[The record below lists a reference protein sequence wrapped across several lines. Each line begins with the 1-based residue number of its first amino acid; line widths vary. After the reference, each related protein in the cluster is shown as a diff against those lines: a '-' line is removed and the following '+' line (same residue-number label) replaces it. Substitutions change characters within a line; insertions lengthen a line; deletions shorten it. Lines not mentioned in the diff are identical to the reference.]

1 MKHHHQTEVEAHP
14 EVVREL
20 NEVEDSD
27 KLEARSKDSRQTEEH
42 REETTNT
49 LAEDLV
55 EVKIL
60 TEDPE
65 DHMIMDKNHTEAQ
78 GEVLTRGRE
87 EDVLPNPIN
96 MQRRDTVQFA
106 RKGATITCYTV
117 PNSQTSSQE
126 VQTSYQSLRKYASSV
141 SPQQGSPLRA
151 LTSIRLIIKIGCAM
165 RTN

>member
-1 MKHHHQTEVEAHP
+1 MRHRHQTEAEAHK
-14 EVVREL
+14 EVVKEL
-20 NEVEDSD
+20 NEDEDSD

-42 REETTNT
+42 REDTTNT

-87 EDVLPNPIN
+87 EDVLPNPIY
-96 MQRRDTVQFA
+96 MQRRDTVKFA
-106 RKGATITCYTV
+106 RREATIT
-117 PNSQTSSQE
+117 
-126 VQTSYQSLRKYASSV
+126 
-141 SPQQGSPLRA
+141 
-151 LTSIRLIIKIGCAM
+151 
-165 RTN
+165 

>member
-1 MKHHHQTEVEAHP
+1 MRHCHQTEAEAHK
-14 EVVREL
+14 EVVEEL
-20 NEVEDSD
+20 NEGEDSD
-27 KLEARSKDSRQTEEH
+27 KIEHRSRDPRQTEEH
-42 REETTNT
+42 REDTTNT

-96 MQRRDTVQFA
+96 MQRRDTV
-106 RKGATITCYTV
+106 
-117 PNSQTSSQE
+117 
-126 VQTSYQSLRKYASSV
+126 
-141 SPQQGSPLRA
+141 
-151 LTSIRLIIKIGCAM
+151 
-165 RTN
+165 

>member
-1 MKHHHQTEVEAHP
+1 MRHRHQTEAEAHK
-14 EVVREL
+14 EVVKEL
-20 NEVEDSD
+20 NEDEDSD

-42 REETTNT
+42 REDTTNT

-106 RKGATITCYTV
+106 RRGATIT
-117 PNSQTSSQE
+117 
-126 VQTSYQSLRKYASSV
+126 
-141 SPQQGSPLRA
+141 
-151 LTSIRLIIKIGCAM
+151 
-165 RTN
+165 

>member
-1 MKHHHQTEVEAHP
+1 MVKHHHQTEVEAHP

-42 REETTNT
+42 REETTNI

-65 DHMIMDKNHTEAQ
+65 DHTITDKNPTEAQ

-106 RKGATITCYTV
+106 RRGATIT
-117 PNSQTSSQE
+117 
-126 VQTSYQSLRKYASSV
+126 
-141 SPQQGSPLRA
+141 
-151 LTSIRLIIKIGCAM
+151 
-165 RTN
+165 

>member
-1 MKHHHQTEVEAHP
+1 MVKHHHQTEVEAHP

-60 TEDPE
+60 TEDPKG
-65 DHMIMDKNHTEAQ
+65 HMIMDRDHTEAQ

-87 EDVLPNPIN
+87 EDVLPNTSTL
-96 MQRRDTVQFA
+96 QRRDTV
-106 RKGATITCYTV
+106 
-117 PNSQTSSQE
+117 
-126 VQTSYQSLRKYASSV
+126 
-141 SPQQGSPLRA
+141 
-151 LTSIRLIIKIGCAM
+151 
-165 RTN
+165 

>member
-1 MKHHHQTEVEAHP
+1 MVSHRHQTEAEAHK
-14 EVVREL
+14 EVVEEL
-20 NEVEDSD
+20 NEDEDSD
-27 KLEARSKDSRQTEEH
+27 KIEHRSRDPRQTEEH
-42 REETTNT
+42 REDTTNT

-106 RKGATITCYTV
+106 RRGATIT
-117 PNSQTSSQE
+117 
-126 VQTSYQSLRKYASSV
+126 
-141 SPQQGSPLRA
+141 
-151 LTSIRLIIKIGCAM
+151 
-165 RTN
+165 